1 MYSCTPAL
9 CQQTKIVA
17 SRELSGIVMS
27 NMDLMD
33 SSPFKH

>member
-17 SRELSGIVMS
+17 SRELSETVMS
-27 NMDLMD
+27 NMDFID